1 MCADSAPNT
10 RLERRVSGR
19 GRKRREGPQA
29 CRGRPRW
36 LSLRRACE
44 GTTMLTSVIRRPRD
58 AAVRRE
64 YPGEISELRGG
75 FNRHVNAPDPLLVH
89 PRGRTWNRRQERRLG
104 LLLTT
109 SFLSRGGAPP
119 PLGPPPPRGGAPG
132 PGGGPGSGL
141 RLQNFWA
148 GPP

>member
-64 YPGEISELRGG
+64 YPDEICELRGG
-75 FNRHVNAPDPLLVH
+75 FNRHVNAPDLLLVH
-89 PRGRTWNRRQERRLG
+89 PRGRTWNRRQEWRVGLIFSISFPSWGRL
-104 LLLTT
+104 
-109 SFLSRGGAPP
+109 P
-119 PLGPPPPRGGAPG
+119 
-132 PGGGPGSGL
+132 
-141 RLQNFWA
+141 
-148 GPP
+148 